1 MGLFRYEYLGPEV
14 LAGFDTYKYSCRD
27 TSPLSNYVM
36 HPFWNQAV
44 KLCPLWVAPN
54 LLTLVGF
61 ICCIG
66 HWGLLAITDYDFRSG
81 TAPPEVSGTS
91 APAGVPVPGVIWLG
105 VAILLFL
112 SHTLDGIDGKQARR
126 TQSST
131 PLGELFDHGLDSW
144 ATIFITGA
152 IYSVFGRN
160 DDGFSISVFRMF
172 CLPWGYDLS
181 MVSSFILYLV
191 TAAGGQQMWS
201 SLLPGDIPPGPVFE
215 AATYLGNVGMS
226 LPVVLW
232 NLRVAYRDGT
242 GKNRTFLE
250 AIRPLVATTVA
261 CVLCFIW
268 VLNSQNDVLEKDPRC
283 VFLLTGTIFANI
295 CCKLIICQ
303 MSNTRSE
310 LLSFI
315 LAPLALAT
323 AFVTLVPGL
332 SPKSELA
339 VLYGLT
345 FFVIVAHCHY
355 GTCVVLQMCDHLH
368 IRPFHIRYPGSSS
381 SSTNSSAGYQPLSTE
396 EDQEPP
402 V

>member
-1 MGLFRYEYLGPEV
+1 MFCL
-14 LAGFDTYKYSCRD
+14 
-27 TSPLSNYVM
+27 
-36 HPFWNQAV
+36 HWNIYFCF
-44 KLCPLWVAPN
+44 L
-54 LLTLVGF
+54 
-61 ICCIG
+61 
-66 HWGLLAITDYDFRSG
+66 
-81 TAPPEVSGTS
+81 
-91 APAGVPVPGVIWLG
+91 
-105 VAILLFL
+105 L
-112 SHTLDGIDGKQARR
+112 SHWEKYNTGI
-126 TQSST
+126 
-131 PLGELFDHGLDSW
+131 L
-144 ATIFITGA
+144 
-152 IYSVFGRN
+152 N
-160 DDGFSISVFRMF
+160 
-172 CLPWGYDLS
+172 LPWGYDLS

-201 SLLPGDIPPGPVFE
+201 SLLPGGIPPGPVFE
-215 AATYLGNVGMS
+215 AATYLGNVGLS

-368 IRPFHIRYPGSSS
+368 IRPFHIRYAFYALNCRSDRAVLYLFFGAEIINHHSRLALFD
-381 SSTNSSAGYQPLSTE
+381 TALFKKNEYF
-396 EDQEPP
+396 